1 MLIGH
6 LLQLPINFS
15 NLDHQHAEDSEA
27 EGIADVDG
35 DNHCEVFTSYGF
47 HINYSTAQ
55 NAGDGKVDDS
65 NNDLAPVTNRPE
77 EHYRQQRNAIV
88 RA

>member
-1 MLIGH
+1 MLISH

-27 EGIADVDG
+27 EGIADVDSY
-35 DNHCEVFTSYGF
+35 NHYDVFANYRF

-55 NAGDGKVDDS
+55 NAGDGKVDDA

-77 EHYRQQRNAIV
+77 DH
-88 RA
+88 